1 MACAHNCSSQL
12 ECCPSWLAY
21 LGAVLMWNVLI
32 GVALWAIIE
41 GQLMI
46 HKREDFEENATE
58 ELCYITHYELQT
70 CRCGSNCQSW
80 YFEYFGT
87 SSKCPKQI
95 LNSGVWGQGTCG
107 KYDELPLE
115 VPQIYT
121 CYILYCEDNL
131 FSFEKTIA
139 IDPDMNPQML
149 VDGGIIMLTIAGGVP
164 LIWITV
170 YLIKKWVKSCKS
182 YQRVPRRNTNHREH
196 SISTSQSNIQN

>member
-58 ELCYITHYELQT
+58 ELCYITNHELQM
-70 CRCGSNCQSW
+70 CKCGSNCQS
-80 YFEYFGT
+80 
-87 SSKCPKQI
+87 C
-95 LNSGVWGQGTCG
+95 GVWGQGTC
-107 KYDELPLE
+107 
-115 VPQIYT
+115 
-121 CYILYCEDNL
+121 
-131 FSFEKTIA
+131 A